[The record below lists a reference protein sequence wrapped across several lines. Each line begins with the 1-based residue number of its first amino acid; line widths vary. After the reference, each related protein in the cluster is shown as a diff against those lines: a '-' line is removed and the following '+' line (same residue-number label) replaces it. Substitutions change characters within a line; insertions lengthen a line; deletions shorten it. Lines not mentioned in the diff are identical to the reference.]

1 MANGDL
7 GKVYRNGDT
16 IIRQG
21 DAGSCMYVIQDGEVE
36 VIRSHNGSTV
46 RLAVLGQGDIFGE
59 LSLFG
64 NDKRSATV
72 RALGDARIITVEKK
86 IFLRRIQEDL
96 TLAFRVFQTMAARLN
111 TMNAELTVLKSP
123 LYADYS

>member
-1 MANGDL
+1 MISGGL
-7 GKVYRNGDT
+7 GRVYRDGDT

-21 DAGSCMYVIQDGEVE
+21 DVGSSMYVIQEGQVE
-36 VIRSHNGSTV
+36 VICLHNGKAV

-72 RALGDARIITVEKK
+72 RAFGDVRVITVDRK
-86 IFLRRIQEDL
+86 IFLRRVQEDV
-96 TLAFRVFQTMAARLN
+96 TLAFRMFQNMAARLN
-111 TMNAELTVLKSP
+111 HMNAELAVLKS
-123 LYADYS
+123 AA

>member
-1 MANGDL
+1 MSNGAL
-7 GKVYRNGDT
+7 GKVYRGGDV

-21 DAGSCMYVIQDGEVE
+21 DAGNCMYVIQDGEVE

-46 RLAVLGQGDIFGE
+46 PLAVLGQGDIFGE

-72 RALGDARIITVEKK
+72 RALGDARIITVDKK
-86 IFLRRIQEDL
+86 TFLRRIQEDL
-96 TLAFRVFQTMAARLN
+96 TLSFRIFQTMADRIN
-111 TMNAELTVLKSP
+111 NMNAELTVLK
-123 LYADYS
+123 AH